1 MMRRWLP
8 YPLIWGLL
16 LAMWLTLNETLA
28 PGQVILGA
36 FVAWGAVLGF
46 RALQAPAVTVR
57 VTRAAFELT
66 CRVVA
71 DMVRSNI
78 AVGRIVLHR
87 GTLNQTSDFVQI
99 PLEMRNP
106 AGLAALACIITA
118 CPGTAWA
125 RYDSTRGVLTM
136 HILDLVDDEIWID
149 TIKNRYEKRLM
160 EIFG

>member
-1 MMRRWLP
+1 MKRWLP
-8 YPLIWGLL
+8 YPLVWGLL
-16 LAMWLTLNETLA
+16 LATWLLLNETLA

-36 FVAWGAVLGF
+36 LVAWGAVLGF
-46 RALQAPAVTVR
+46 RALQAPEVTVR

-66 CRVVA
+66 GRVVA

-78 AVGRIVLHR
+78 AVGRIILQR
-87 GTLNQTSDFVQI
+87 GTLDQTSDFVQI

>member
-8 YPLIWGLL
+8 YPLLWGLL
-16 LAMWLTLNETLA
+16 LATWLTLNQTLA

-36 FVAWGAVLGF
+36 FVAWGAVLGY
-46 RALQAPAVTVR
+46 RALRSPRVTLR
-57 VTRAAFELT
+57 VTRAAFELA
-66 CRVVA
+66 CRVLM
-71 DMVRSNI
+71 DMARSNI
-78 AVGRIVLHR
+78 AVGRIVLDR
-87 GTLNQTSDFVQI
+87 TTRNQNSDFVQI
-99 PLEMRNP
+99 PLDLRNP

-136 HILDLVDDEIWID
+136 HILDLVDDEMWID
-149 TIKNRYEKRLM
+149 TIKNRYERRLL